1 MWGQLRGPRYWV
13 QLDGSRH
20 LSFTDFQVLL
30 PQLGPYLLAFFDR
43 HLRHRS
49 ARLLDGPSRRYP
61 ETDSCRDREPMPV
74 LARWAKHSESYGCPS
89 VRGV

>member
-61 ETDSCRDREPMPV
+61 EIRFLPGPGAD
-74 LARWAKHSESYGCPS
+74 ARPGAMGQT
-89 VRGV
+89 